1 MTYDEYDFFYLKINN
16 NNNNHKITSF
26 TNAQKEC
33 TFAEKKY
40 EQKEFGW
47 KLSQDY
53 NFMAWLRI
61 NNDFFSSGYWRHN
74 PFNRIWSFDHQMGN
88 SHRDITTHG

>member
-40 EQKEFGW
+40 ERKEFGW
-47 KLSQDY
+47 KLS
-53 NFMAWLRI
+53 
-61 NNDFFSSGYWRHN
+61 
-74 PFNRIWSFDHQMGN
+74 
-88 SHRDITTHG
+88 